1 MDSDNVTMLHA
12 EVMPDNPVDAG
23 TSIIKLVVS
32 QHNQNRLLAL
42 LASDKNCVASE
53 ESEDVHSV
61 VGERDRGV
69 IIVNGI
75 SNTKHRAISN
85 AQITPYGR
93 ISGSRAHI
101 KLLGFFFFF
110 RIAVDVSSSCEESV
124 I

>member
-12 EVMPDNPVDAG
+12 EVMPDNPIDTG
-23 TSIIKLVVS
+23 TSVIKLVIS

-53 ESEDVHSV
+53 EPEDVHGV
-61 VGERDRGV
+61 VGEGDRGV

-75 SNTKHRAISN
+75 SNTDHQVISN
-85 AQITPYGR
+85 AQVTPYGQ
-93 ISGSRAHI
+93 ISGAKAYI